1 MLLLVTCMNTY
12 KQCCQIFWGRIMVL
26 DGSCNRRDRSH
37 DSKPSNATTLKKPA
51 QKPTTTN
58 ICKTLYR
65 KRCLDD
71 WSETKNLLNLVKMTK
86 KHWIKVSDTCR
97 HPGNLPLSVLAGSF
111 RSLRSEGA
119 LLEGVWV
126 QAQLQWPR
134 RHQMGA
140 VHRPLRHLRNSL
152 LKVHLLRAANW
163 PLFLPSILLRFFS
176 SAPSYFV
183 SLLPSVLIAS
193 LIQPHPNPQQTTP
206 TPKTKKKKCLTIKI
220 KKKKKV
226 NMI

>member
-1 MLLLVTCMNTY
+1 MTTY
-12 KQCCQIFWGRIMVL
+12 NQRCQIFRGDHGLRRIL
-26 DGSCNRRDRSH
+26 QQERPESGEQAQRRNYTWETCPKNLQPLIFVRHFTERDACMIGQKQ
-37 DSKPSNATTLKKPA
+37 KPSWFRLK
-51 QKPTTTN
+51 
-58 ICKTLYR
+58 
-65 KRCLDD
+65 
-71 WSETKNLLNLVKMTK
+71 WSKSV
-86 KHWIKVSDTCR
+86 WIKVSDTCR
-97 HPGNLPLSVLAGSF
+97 HPVNLPLLVLAGSV

-193 LIQPHPNPQQTTP
+193 LIQPLPSPPSTATLHPF
-206 TPKTKKKKCLTIKI
+206 LTRCWRL
-220 KKKKKV
+220 
-226 NMI
+226 NLHH